1 MYFKTLPKL
10 IYSYKDKDKNQ
21 IFTTVPDIFRRVQL
35 DKFFAN
41 RNMLIDTFLNDGET
55 PESVAHAYYGNSMY
69 HWVVLLANDIVD
81 VKREW
86 PLSTED
92 VVRYAKD
99 KYGENNISDVHHYV
113 LKTDRDI
120 IVDWD
125 AAKVASG
132 DYVEI
137 TNLQYEED
145 LNDKKRQIF
154 ILRPENVTDL
164 IQQYKKLIK

>member
-35 DKFFAN
+35 DRFFKN
-41 RNMLIDTFLNDGET
+41 RNTLIDTYLNDGET
-55 PESVAHAYYGNSMY
+55 PESVAHGYYGNSNY

-86 PLSTED
+86 PLSTEN

-99 KYGENNISDVHHYV
+99 KYGENNISDIHHYV
-113 LKTDRDI
+113 IKDTET

-132 DYVEI
+132 DYQAV

-145 LNDKKRQIF
+145 INDKKRQIF
-154 ILRPENVTDL
+154 LLDKRFLSDI
-164 IQQYKKLIK
+164 IQQYKKLVK

>member
-1 MYFKTLPKL
+1 MYFKAMPKMV
-10 IYSYKDKDKNQ
+10 YPDEDKNKQ
-21 IFTTVPDIFRRVQL
+21 KIFTTVPDIFRRVQL
-35 DKFFAN
+35 DPFFKN
-41 RNMLIDTFLNDGET
+41 RNAMIDVFINDGET
-55 PESVAHAYYGNSMY
+55 PESIAHDFYGSTKD
-69 HWVVLLANDIVD
+69 HWIVLLANDIVD